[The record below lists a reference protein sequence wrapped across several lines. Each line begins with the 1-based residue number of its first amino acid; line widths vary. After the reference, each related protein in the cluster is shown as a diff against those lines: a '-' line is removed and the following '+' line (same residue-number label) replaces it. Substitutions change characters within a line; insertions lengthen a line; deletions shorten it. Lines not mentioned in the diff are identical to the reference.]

1 MAVSETFKQ
10 DFYDYAKVEE
20 DEAQAAG
27 FLAAAI
33 QKAEIE
39 TGKLFTESSP
49 LYALVVKMIAQD
61 WFDHRGSITTENIRE
76 LPMTIGAQVILNQIA
91 LSSEFEV
98 KSMPGTEAETDT
110 EPATEP
116 GEETEETQNEG

>member
-1 MAVSETFKQ
+1 MAVSAEFKS
-10 DFYDYAKVEE
+10 DFYDYAKVED

-27 FLAAAI
+27 LLEAAI

-39 TGKLFTESSP
+39 TGKAFTESSP
-49 LYALVVKMIAQD
+49 LYSLVVKMIAQD
-61 WFDHRGSITTENIRE
+61 WFDHRGSITTENIHE

-98 KSMPGTEAETDT
+98 KSMDPAPAE
-110 EPATEP
+110 EPAGASEEDP
-116 GEETEETQNEG
+116 EGEEPEDES